1 MRKIPRTM
9 STQHPDNANMP
20 FWAKDQ
26 EIIQGDDEIYE
37 AYYSFKELGCHEQM
51 WDWEGKDVD
60 PNVVRKLLQ
69 KFPDFFKEKAIGK
82 DVFITYR
89 LPNPSVEV
97 TERKWLLEVLE
108 SIPRSYDVASTF
120 YGENVNVPIFEVI
133 LPLTRSHYELTRIVQ
148 SYRKLVVDSEK
159 IRIDEDGCELKDWV
173 GEFKPKEIEVI
184 PLIEDK
190 ESILRIE
197 GIVGEYI
204 KAVKPKYLRVFIARS
219 DPALNYGIVPAVILS
234 KIASRRLKM
243 IEKET
248 NTKIYS
254 IIGTGVPPFRGNLRP
269 ENINNFLKEYENYF
283 TVTIQ
288 SALKYDYPFNEVKEV
303 IAKINNKKDGDES
316 TNISSEEEKI
326 LLKVIEKFE
335 NEYETTI
342 ENIAS
347 LINLLAEYVPN
358 RRARKL
364 HIGLFGYSREIRG
377 IKLPRVISFVS
388 VLYSLG
394 IPPEVIGISAIEK
407 LNEEELKTLERVYL
421 NLKED
426 LAFAAEY
433 VCYENINLLTSERE
447 FYENITRK
455 FKVESG
461 LKRIIED
468 LNILEKNLGI
478 RVGPRS
484 LRSRLHYNL
493 SNNFLISLLT
503 DEKEARRYVV
513 EAARVRKFLG

>member
-1 MRKIPRTM
+1 M

-37 AYYSFKELGCHEQM
+37 AYYSFKELECHEQM

-69 KFPDFFKEKAIGK
+69 KFPDFFREKVMGR

-89 LPNPSVEV
+89 LPNPNAEV

-108 SIPRSYDVASTF
+108 SIPRSYDVAETF
-120 YGENVNVPIFEVI
+120 YGENANVPIFEVI
-133 LPLTRSHYELTRIVQ
+133 LPLTRSHHELIRIVQ
-148 SYRKLVVDSEK
+148 SYRKFIVDSEK
-159 IRIDEDGCELKDWV
+159 IRIDEDGCELREWV

-190 ESILRIE
+190 ESILKIE
-197 GIVGEYI
+197 EIVGGYI
-204 KAVKPKYLRVFIARS
+204 KAIKPKHLRVFIARS
-219 DPALNYGIVPAVILS
+219 DPALNYGLVPAVILS
-234 KIASRRLKM
+234 KIASVKLKNV
-243 IEKET
+243 EKET
-248 NTKIYS
+248 NTRIYS
-254 IIGTGVPPFRGNLRP
+254 VIGTGVPPFRGNLRP
-269 ENINNFLKEYENYF
+269 ENISSFLKEYESYF

-288 SALKYDYPFNEVKEV
+288 SALKYDYPFSEVKEV
-303 IAKINNKKDGDES
+303 IKKINNKEDNNES
-316 TNISSEEEKI
+316 LNISSEEEKT
-326 LLKVIEKFE
+326 LLKVIGKFE
-335 NEYETTI
+335 SEYEATI
-342 ENIAS
+342 ENIA
-347 LINLLAEYVPN
+347 NLVNSLAEYIPN

-394 IPPEVIGISAIEK
+394 IPPEVIGILAIEK
-407 LNEEELKTLERVYL
+407 LNEEELKTLEKVYL
-421 NLKED
+421 NLRED
-426 LAFAAEY
+426 LTFAAEY
-433 VCYENINLLTSERE
+433 VCYENINLLTSEKE
-447 FYENITRK
+447 FYENITKK
-455 FKVESG
+455 FRVEEG
-461 LKRIIED
+461 LRRIMED
-468 LNILEKNLGI
+468 ISILEKNLGI
-478 RVGPRS
+478 KVGPRS

-503 DEKEARRYVV
+503 DKKEAKRYVV
-513 EAARVRKFLG
+513 EAARVRRFLG